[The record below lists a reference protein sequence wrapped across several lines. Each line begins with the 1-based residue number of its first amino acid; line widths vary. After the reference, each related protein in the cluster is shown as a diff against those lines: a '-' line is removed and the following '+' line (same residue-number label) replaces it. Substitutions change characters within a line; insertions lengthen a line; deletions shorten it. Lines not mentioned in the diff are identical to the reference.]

1 MSIAIPIHRAAISSG
16 GAPSWVPRLD
26 GIAADLLF
34 DFAGRRAWQGGR
46 PATDASLVSVTR
58 ATTTAYGRS
67 ASGIYVP
74 YGANVLRYDDVIGGA
89 LIEEARTNDGLWSR
103 DLTNAAWVKVGC
115 TAALDQTGADG
126 AANAAT
132 RLTATAANATVLQ
145 TLVKASAQR
154 TASFSLKRLAGSGNI
169 LITIDGGVTWTPQT
183 VTTDWTRAA
192 VTQTLANPVFG
203 VQIASSGDQIAVDFT
218 QNEVGAF
225 ATSPMPTTTA
235 AASRATDVLLCNL
248 PVVLQGLASYTQA
261 WDGWYFANTPSGNQ
275 FAAWLNDGTT
285 SNQIGLYK
293 PVSNLPTVA
302 RTPPGGGPV
311 SLVAVTPNSSLR
323 LAYAATDND
332 VALLQT
338 GQAVRT
344 ATGVGFPAGLN
355 KLNVGSYNAG
365 SFSQNGVCKSVALWG
380 SRRTNAAMAGWV
392 G

>member
-154 TASFSLKRLAGSGNI
+154 TASFSLKRLTGSGNI

-235 AASRATDVLLCNL
+235 AASRATDVLLCTW
-248 PVVLQGLASYTQA
+248 PAALQGLPAYTLA
-261 WDGWYFANTPSGNQ
+261 WEGLFFANTPSGNQ
-275 FAAWLNDGTT
+275 YATQMSDGTT
-285 SNQIGLYK
+285 SNIINLYK
-293 PVSNLPTVA
+293 PTTNVA
-302 RTPPGGGPV
+302 QFSRTPPGGGNGGVAAITPGV
-311 SLVAVTPNSSLR
+311 SFK
-323 LAYAATDND
+323 LALAATSND
-332 VALLQT
+332 VAMLQT
-338 GQAVRT
+338 GQAART
-344 ATGVGFPAGLN
+344 ALGVGFPAGISQCNIGTTLS
-355 KLNVGSYNAG
+355 GTFA
-365 SFSQNGVCKSVALWG
+365 QNGVCKSVALWG